1 MKKYLSF
8 FRIRFSAGL
17 QYRAAALAGIATQFA
32 FGGMFILIYAAFYR
46 SNASS
51 FPMTFPQLA
60 SYLWLQ
66 QAFLALFMVW
76 FMENDLFLSISSG
89 NVAYELCR
97 PLDLY
102 HMWFVRSIAYR
113 LARALLRCF
122 PILIFAFFLPEPY
135 NLKLP
140 HDLQCGAFFVLSMLL
155 GFLLVVAFCLLVYIT
170 AFYTI
175 SPMGVR
181 LVASSMLEIL
191 TGAIIPLP
199 FLPDNILKVVNLL
212 PFASISNTPFLIY
225 GGYLTGA
232 DALHAVALQLIWLAL
247 FWAGGLLWMKAA
259 LKRVVVQGG

>member
-1 MKKYLSF
+1 MKKYLSY

-46 SNASS
+46 GSPDA
-51 FPMTFPQLA
+51 FPMTFSQLA

-76 FMENDLFLSISSG
+76 FTESDLLMSISSG

-102 HMWFVRSIAYR
+102 HMWFVRSLAYR

-122 PILIFAFFLPEPY
+122 PILIVAFFLPEPY

-140 HDLQCGAFFVLSMLL
+140 PDLQSGALFVLSLL
-155 GFLLVVAFCLLVYIT
+155 IGFLLVVAFCMLVYIT

-181 LVASSMLEIL
+181 LVASSALELL

-199 FLPDNILKVVNLL
+199 FLPEELLRVVNLL

-225 GGYLTGA
+225 GGYLTGP
-232 DALHAVALQLIWLAL
+232 DAWQRIALQLVWLL
-247 FWAGGLLWMKAA
+247 LLWGGGVLWMKTA